1 MEEDLLRSLREELE
15 LEMEEVLEGFRRE
28 LARIRTGR
36 ASASLLD
43 GIRVNYYGSSVP
55 LKQVASISVP
65 ESRLLVIQPWD
76 KSVLGEIE
84 RAIQR
89 SELGLNP
96 VNDGKVIRLP
106 IPPLTEER
114 RKELVRLVRKRAE
127 EFRVSLRSVRRE
139 AMERLKR
146 QRKEGEISEDDFYRL
161 QEEVQRITDRFVKEV
176 DAALA
181 AKERENLEP

>member
-1 MEEDLLRSLREELE
+1 MEEDLFRTLKEETE
-15 LEMEEVLEGFRRE
+15 MEMEEVLEGFRRE
-28 LARIRTGR
+28 LARVRTGR

-43 GIRVNYYGSSVP
+43 GIKVNYYGSSVP

-76 KSVLGEIE
+76 KSVLSEIE

-96 VNDGKVIRLP
+96 VNDGRVIRLP

-114 RKELVRLVRKRAE
+114 RRELVKLMRKRAE
-127 EFRVSLRSVRRE
+127 EFRVSIRSVRRE
-139 AMERLKR
+139 TLERLKR
-146 QRKEGEISEDDFYRL
+146 IKKEGEIPEDDFYRL
-161 QEEVQRITDRFVKEV
+161 QEEVQRVTDRFIKEV
-176 DAALA
+176 DSALEE
-181 AKERENLEP
+181 KEREIMEF